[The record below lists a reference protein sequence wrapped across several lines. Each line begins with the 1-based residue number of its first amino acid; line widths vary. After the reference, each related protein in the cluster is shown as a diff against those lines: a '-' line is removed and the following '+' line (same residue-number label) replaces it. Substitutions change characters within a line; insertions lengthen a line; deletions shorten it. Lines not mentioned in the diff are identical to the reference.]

1 MKINKTILATSFVL
15 VLTAAGATATEKTE
29 PKTTKAKTSIELG
42 QKLFNDKTLGGSTGD
57 KSCNS
62 CHANGKGLEKAG
74 NNPKLAEAINRCV
87 VNMGGKKIDG
97 RTVEMKSL
105 ELYIKSLAK

>member
-1 MKINKTILATSFVL
+1 M
-15 VLTAAGATATEKTE
+15 
-29 PKTTKAKTSIELG
+29 ELG